1 MGRPVAEKPR
11 SLCPSAQPD
20 WRGSRLIGVVGG
32 TADDPRVSLLA
43 PPRPV
48 TDALLQL
55 ADPVHPTEV
64 FRFAAPCLCSGC
76 VHFEGARCRLVE
88 RVVDLLPEVA
98 IDLPECDIRPHC
110 RWWQQE
116 GRPACLRCA
125 QIVTEN
131 LNPSDPMRE
140 AALPV
145 VQR

>member
-76 VHFEGARCRLVE
+76 
-88 RVVDLLPEVA
+88 DLRPEVA